1 MNITQEYS
9 GVAISQNVAPGANDK
24 VVFTSETEFYQE
36 FLLPQDYTR
45 GENADE
51 QIIPPLTGFHLLVK
65 VEPGTENQI
74 GFDWTIDHYIIGSGW
89 TTLPSGSGTVLGAP
103 ASGEK
108 VWVEAI
114 AANPIEIPSSLVES
128 RFRIGVTSHIP
139 VQTPLVNQPIDYDAS
154 TRTLS
159 WDGYILQNF
168 TVTPGVRQK
177 ANLRNQ
183 LGYVYQ
189 EGVGDQ
195 VYFTEAIC
203 PTSIWY
209 SSPNP
214 LENSH
219 VSALNASDT
228 ALPYSFLFRILGLV
242 ADSGTDFLGNEY
254 RSAVQI
260 YEAKN
265 TDTVDG
271 ADEDKIWMSK
281 PNPSRFAVESIYY
294 DIRKK
299 MPETYGAVNLIKN
312 PNGESGGDFW
322 FDHTAGTPATTS
334 TAWKAQGSQSIR
346 MNGTTASGTNY
357 VGFAYQG
364 NDATNWMR
372 VKGGKKYSFSAQYN
386 IVTLPA
392 SATNHYVL
400 IRYADV
406 TGSYLSE
413 DTLIIP
419 TATTTEG
426 VKSVSLAGFTAP
438 GAAYYATVII
448 SVQTGTAGQLFDFML
463 DRVLFAES
471 PTEAV
476 NLIKNPSG
484 ESGADLWYDMGS
496 GLVASSSSAW
506 AVEGTKSIQIS
517 GTTGGGTTYPGIIYQ
532 GDDATNWAEVSGGQ
546 KYSCGAS
553 VNIAAIPA
561 SSTYS
566 FIYVRYA
573 DVTGAYL
580 TGQDTQV
587 SVVAAA
593 TGTRTVS
600 MRGFTVPSSAHY
612 ATVMFFIDSTVGS
625 QAYDLSIDQVSL
637 TEDAAY
643 FDGNSVGYYWEDA
656 PNLSASVPVPSP
668 TIDDSPMVVDKV
680 LIDPITPGV
689 FFHVYYSDE
698 GVAGKSEAE
707 WENKLW
713 TRVNGTFQA
722 NKRETHALPYPI
734 TAKFIK
740 IEFSHLQARSYNP
753 GDQPRPT
760 AYKKHPRWVLEYFM
774 ARTNSKNA
782 LEARL
787 MNKRVGV
794 VFDGYDLGFNYYLDD
809 INQEPD
815 QPAEIALRSDDLD
828 SFLRDDNFADRIDPD
843 TMSRI
848 NLAFE
853 PYKSHI
859 STWFGRNSLGDVLN
873 ATIDGTTN
881 YPVEENYGG
890 DTRGSFRNP
899 EVAYE
904 NDIPAMFFFVTCRHK
919 YRESLA
925 SFSHNRAYFVGIRQ
939 ISFSRENYTERFDT
953 DHYIEP
959 AGDLLNIERNDFAT
973 INGRAVV
980 TGGIPIRTTYYN

>member
-364 NDATNWMR
+364 NDATDWMR
-372 VKGGKKYSFSAQYN
+372 VKGGKKYSVSAQYN

-400 IRYADV
+400 VRYADV

-419 TATTTEG
+419 TATTSQG

-463 DRVLFAES
+463 DQVLFAES
-471 PTEAV
+471 DT
-476 NLIKNPSG
+476 LPS
-484 ESGADLWYDMGS
+484 
-496 GLVASSSSAW
+496 
-506 AVEGTKSIQIS
+506 
-517 GTTGGGTTYPGIIYQ
+517 
-532 GDDATNWAEVSGGQ
+532 
-546 KYSCGAS
+546 
-553 VNIAAIPA
+553 
-561 SSTYS
+561 
-566 FIYVRYA
+566 
-573 DVTGAYL
+573 
-580 TGQDTQV
+580 
-587 SVVAAA
+587 
-593 TGTRTVS
+593 
-600 MRGFTVPSSAHY
+600 
-612 ATVMFFIDSTVGS
+612 
-625 QAYDLSIDQVSL
+625 
-637 TEDAAY
+637 Y
-643 FDGNSVGYYWEDA
+643 FDGNSVGYNWEGA

-698 GVAGKSEAE
+698 GVAGESEAE

-815 QPAEIALRSDDLD
+815 QPAEIALRSDALD

-873 ATIDGTTN
+873 ATIDGITN

-904 NDIPAMFFFVTCRHK
+904 NDVPAMFFFVTCRHK